1 MLTVPDWTEAE
12 RGDGIGVRRI
22 DTLNFHREARSMN
35 NISTGFG
42 LCVLGL
48 GVALWPIMDR
58 FAPSATQAHAGVPIA
73 VISAAAMGQAGPT
86 IVWYQATEPRRLAQ
100 PKNEENWV
108 FDLQYI
114 YRAWSD
120 GTLEY
125 RTIKRK
131 VEDLVQSGNG
141 GWWPVATHYCEDA
154 GDCRS
159 PWITISSPNEGFKA
173 FADVNSD
180 ESVDGADLALVLDKW
195 GDAPRHDIP
204 PSDCP
209 LNLINP

>member
-1 MLTVPDWTEAE
+1 
-12 RGDGIGVRRI
+12 
-22 DTLNFHREARSMN
+22 MN

-58 FAPSATQAHAGVPIA
+58 FAPSATAAHAGVPIA
-73 VISAAAMGQAGPT
+73 VISAAVMGQAGPT
-86 IVWYQATEPRRLAQ
+86 VVWYQATDPRHSGGLNGD
-100 PKNEENWV
+100 PSNGY
-108 FDLQYI
+108 DIQYV

-120 GTLEY
+120 GTVEY
-125 RTIKRK
+125 RSIRRK
-131 VEDLVQSGNG
+131 VESLSWSSSPGN
-141 GWWPVATHYCEDA
+141 WYVSALHYCEDA
-154 GDCRS
+154 GQCAS

>member
-1 MLTVPDWTEAE
+1 
-12 RGDGIGVRRI
+12 
-22 DTLNFHREARSMN
+22 MN

-48 GVALWPIMDR
+48 GVALWPVMDR
-58 FAPSATQAHAGVPIA
+58 FAPSATDVHAGVPIA
-73 VISAAAMGQAGPT
+73 VISAAVMGQAGPT
-86 IVWYQATEPRRLAQ
+86 IVWYQATEPRYIQQ
-100 PKNEENWV
+100 PAGESYSG
-108 FDLQYI
+108 FDLQYV

-131 VEDLVQSGNG
+131 VHSFAYTASGN
-141 GWWPVATHYCEDA
+141 WYQSATHYCEDA

-159 PWITISSPNEGFKA
+159 PWITVSSPNEGFKA

-180 ESVDGADLALVLDKW
+180 ESVDGADLALVLDEW